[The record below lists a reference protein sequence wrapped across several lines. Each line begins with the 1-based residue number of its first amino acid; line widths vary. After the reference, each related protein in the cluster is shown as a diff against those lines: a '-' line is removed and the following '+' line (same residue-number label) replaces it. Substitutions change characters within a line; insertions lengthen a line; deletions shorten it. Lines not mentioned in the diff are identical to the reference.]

1 MTTETLEIITQQKE
15 IIEQYR
21 LVVES
26 YKNSKEKLYDILE
39 AILNTLKIDD
49 PAAIALVIKHLTL
62 LVEERK

>member
-1 MTTETLEIITQQKE
+1 MNTETLEIMTQQKE

-21 LVVES
+21 LLLES

-39 AILNTLKIDD
+39 AMLRTLEIDE
-49 PAAIALVIKHLTL
+49 PNAKALVIKHIKL

>member
-1 MTTETLEIITQQKE
+1 MNTETLEIMTQQKE

-21 LVVES
+21 LLLES

-39 AILNTLKIDD
+39 AMLRTLETDEPNAK
-49 PAAIALVIKHLTL
+49 ALVIKHLKL